1 MPHFQLSQW
10 AQERSPLVGPGLA
23 AVELA
28 DEGEQ
33 AVGGGVDVGGELG
46 DLGFER
52 FGVGGEDRFRGEGH
66 GGSISGVACNR

>member
-1 MPHFQLSQW
+1 
-10 AQERSPLVGPGLA
+10 LVGPGFA

-46 DLGFER
+46 DLGLEGV
-52 FGVGGEDRFRGEGH
+52 GVGGEDRVGGGGHEGLLFKV
-66 GGSISGVACNR
+66 GGRLIVYCITIQ